1 MLTCPGCKSPL
12 VKASSRVGL
21 FWGCRSCRGRAVT
34 VEVLRKAVQ
43 RKNVN
48 ELWQRARSGR
58 YHQKRRCPACGRMM
72 VEVPV
77 SAGGATKYIDVCKA
91 CHFIWFDAGELE
103 ALPKVKAPRSEY
115 EDLPM
120 ETREAMALAKI
131 EAQRRE
137 REGEEVGLSTPEN
150 WWETIAG
157 VFGIPIEH
165 DSPELKHW
173 PLVTWGLAAAIVIV
187 SMMSLSNIEQV
198 VAKWGLIPA
207 EAWRCFGFTFVSSF
221 FLHAGA
227 LHLIVNVAFLLVF
240 GDNTED
246 VLGKLRFLL
255 LVVAAAFVGSLAHI
269 AWDPRAEVACVGA
282 SGGISGI
289 VAYYCLRFPR
299 AKFGILI
306 FFRWVRLPAGF
317 MLVFWIIFQA
327 SGAMQQFSGFGDV
340 SALSHLGGAVT
351 GAVFWWVT
359 RQSP

>member
-1 MLTCPGCKSPL
+1 
-12 VKASSRVGL
+12 
-21 FWGCRSCRGRAVT
+21 
-34 VEVLRKAVQ
+34 VLRKAVQ
-43 RKNVN
+43 REHVN
-48 ELWQRARSGR
+48 ELWQKGRSDEYPR
-58 YHQKRRCPACGRMM
+58 KRHCPACGRMM
-72 VEVPV
+72 AEAPLE
-77 SAGGATKYIDVCKA
+77 AGGAPKHIDVCKG

-103 ALPKVKAPRSEY
+103 ALPKAKAPRGEY

-137 REGEEVGLSTPEN
+137 REGEEIGLSTPEN
-150 WWETIAG
+150 WWEIIPAM
-157 VFGIPIEH
+157 FGIPIEYE
-165 DSPELKHW
+165 SPELKHR
-173 PLVTWGLAAAIVIV
+173 PLATWGLAAAIVIV
-187 SMMSLSNIEQV
+187 SVMSLFNIEQV
-198 VAKWGLIPA
+198 VDKWGLIPA
-207 EAWRCFGFTFVSSF
+207 QAGRYFGFTFVSSF
-221 FLHAGA
+221 FLHAGI

-240 GDNTED
+240 GDNVED
-246 VLGKLRFLL
+246 VLGKLRFLG
-255 LVVAAAFVGSLAHI
+255 LVAAAAFVGSLAHI